1 MSMGLEI
8 YDEKGR
14 LIITTNNIIPRFLG
28 THIIPLNKSGS
39 LYLSSLSEGGNVTA
53 RFFLYMKSKQG
64 LVTTSISNEFTRFN
78 VSGSTFNYH
87 VDYDVYRWENKG
99 KGGGQSGAGWDEMI
113 NRVTI
118 WAI

>member
-1 MSMGLEI
+1 MGMGLET

-28 THIIPLNKSGS
+28 THVIPLKKEGS
-39 LYLSSLSEGGNVTA
+39 LHLPGLTEGGNVTA
-53 RFFLYMKSKQG
+53 RFFLFMSNKLGVSTYK
-64 LVTTSISNEFTRFN
+64 LSNEFTRFSA
-78 VSGSTFNYH
+78 SGSAFNYY
-87 VDYDVYRWENKG
+87 VDYDEWRWENKG
-99 KGGGQSGAGWDEMI
+99 WGGGQGGGWDEMV